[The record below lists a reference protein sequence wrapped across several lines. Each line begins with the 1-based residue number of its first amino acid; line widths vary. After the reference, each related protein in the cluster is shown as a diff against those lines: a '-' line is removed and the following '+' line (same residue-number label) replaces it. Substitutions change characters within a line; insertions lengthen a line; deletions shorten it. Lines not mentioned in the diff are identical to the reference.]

1 MNRETVRNFI
11 AAFLK
16 VPEAKLSDENTNL
29 SDLVQ
34 ESFILIELV
43 IELQEKFKVRLHQ
56 EDLEEVKTLGHLL
69 DVLEK
74 KHNS

>member
-1 MNRETVRNFI
+1 MNREAVKNSI
-11 AAFLK
+11 AKFLNI
-16 VPEAKLSDENTNL
+16 PATRLADESIVLT
-29 SDLVQ
+29 DIVQ

-43 IELQEKFKVRLHQ
+43 IELQEQLKVRLHQ